1 MDVKRFGKVAVLYG
15 GTSAEREVSLNSGA
29 AIFEALKEAGVEA
42 HLVDTQTADALFQLK
57 TQNFDRAFIALHGR
71 GGEDGQTQAVL
82 DYLGLPYTGSGVLAC
97 ALAMDKVL
105 TKKVW
110 QAMGLP
116 VLADQVLSAKDL
128 DFKALC
134 ERYGAKRFAVK
145 PALEGSSVGVSCVG
159 SQEELLEAYEKAGGA
174 LDKVM
179 IEPWVQ
185 GRELT
190 VAVVGERV
198 LPVIEVAA
206 SAEHAFYDYD
216 AKYLAEDTRY
226 LCPAPLTDEQ
236 SALVQ
241 QLAKQAFD
249 GISARGWARV
259 DMMLDERGQ
268 PWLLEINL
276 SPGMTSHS
284 LVPMAAKAVGLS
296 FQALVLTVL
305 EQTIA

>member
-1 MDVKRFGKVAVLYG
+1 MNAKRFGKVAVLYG
-15 GTSAEREVSLNSGA
+15 GTSAEREVSLLSGA
-29 AIFEALKEAGVEA
+29 AVHQALLSANVDA
-42 HLVDTQTADALFQLK
+42 HLVDIHAMHALFALK
-57 TQNFDRAFIALHGR
+57 EQGFDRAFIALHGR
-71 GGEDGQTQAVL
+71 GGEDGQTQAIL
-82 DYLGLPYTGSGVLAC
+82 DALGVPYTGSGVLAC

-110 QAMGLP
+110 QALGLP
-116 VLADQVLSAKDL
+116 VLQDQVLHRDDL

-134 ERYGAKRFAVK
+134 EKYQAKRFAVK
-145 PALEGSSVGVSCVG
+145 PALEGSSVGVSCVA
-159 SQEELLEAYEKAGGA
+159 SQEELLAAYQKAGGDG
-174 LDKVM
+174 DKVM
-179 IEPWVQ
+179 IEPWVS

-226 LCPAPLTDEQ
+226 LCPAPLSAEQ

-249 GISARGWARV
+249 GIGARGWARV
-259 DMMLDERGQ
+259 DMMLDEQGKA
-268 PWLLEINL
+268 WLLEINL

-284 LVPMAAKAVGLS
+284 LVPMAARAVGMS
-296 FQALVLTVL
+296 FEALVLDVL
-305 EQTIA
+305 NRSH

>member
-1 MDVKRFGKVAVLYG
+1 MEVKRFGKVAVLYG
-15 GTSAEREVSLNSGA
+15 GTSAEREVSLLSGA
-29 AIFEALKEAGVEA
+29 AVHQALFDSGVDA
-42 HLVDTQTADALFQLK
+42 HLVDIQTMSALFTLK
-57 TQNFDRAFIALHGR
+57 EQGFDRAFIALHGR
-71 GGEDGQTQAVL
+71 GGEDGQTQAIL
-82 DYLGLPYTGSGVLAC
+82 DSLGVPYTGSGVLAC

-110 QAMGLP
+110 QALGLP
-116 VLADQVLSAKDL
+116 VLQDQVLRRDDL
-128 DFKALC
+128 DFQALC
-134 ERYGAKRFAVK
+134 AKYQAKRFAVK
-145 PALEGSSVGVSCVG
+145 PALEGSSVGVSCVA
-159 SQEELLEAYEKAGGA
+159 SQEELVAAYQKAGGDG
-174 LDKVM
+174 DKVM
-179 IEPWVQ
+179 IEPWVI

-226 LCPAPLTDEQ
+226 LCPAPLSAEQ

-249 GISARGWARV
+249 GIGARGWARV
-259 DMMLDERGQ
+259 DMMLDENGQ

-284 LVPMAAKAVGLS
+284 LVPMAARAVDMS
-296 FQALVLTVL
+296 FEALVLDVL
-305 EQTIA
+305 NRS